1 MALEKDEVLA
11 GLVEIVVEET
21 GLPAEIV
28 TEDKSFIDDLDVDS
42 LSMMTIVTLAE
53 DKFSV
58 RIPDDAVKDLTTV
71 GGAVAYILAADPA
84 N

>member
-1 MALEKDEVLA
+1 VGLERQEVLA
-11 GLVEIVVEET
+11 GLTEIIVEET
-21 GLPAEIV
+21 GLPAEAV
-28 TEDKSFIDDLDVDS
+28 EDDKSFVEDLDVDS

-71 GGAVAYILAADPA
+71 GAAVDYIIGAGESA
-84 N
+84 

>member
-1 MALEKDEVLA
+1 MALNSEEVLA
-11 GLVEIVVEET
+11 GLVDIVVEET
-21 GLPAEIV
+21 GLPAEVV
-28 TEDKSFIDDLDVDS
+28 TPDKTFIDDLDVDS

-58 RIPDDAVKDLTTV
+58 RIPDEAVKDLTTV
-71 GGAVAYILAADPA
+71 GAAAEYILAADPA